1 MSLYIVDI
9 HGELEGD
16 YEIIKKY
23 EEPTKNDL
31 EVDCIDRNSIK
42 YYPGTGGYMYA
53 SKGEIDQLPPVTPQ
67 EPTDKSFTKADID
80 AIVKAINA
88 HWELIIDEIKSEI
101 ENYKLSEDELTEMDE
116 DSIKWG
122 MKIAYDIIETLENFA
137 NEFRIND
144 LIARINTDDYYY
156 DRSDMVK
163 AAGSF
168 AEFAKHYDL
177 DVPEALELELMKEHI
192 RALLNGDEV
201 YLPEYDMSGTA
212 IRHDN
217 VKLATPSKIIISEGL
232 FTLTPKVVDAFD
244 FKVYVHVSS
253 DVQKERFYRRA
264 AERGLGSSMDE
275 VYENAS
281 SKAKIYIHPT
291 MESADIILSGEA
303 DRMAYKVFVNKV
315 LNMVKEIH
323 FNRVL
328 MYS

>member
-1 MSLYIVDI
+1 MQNTITKTYSHFRTEK
-9 HGELEGD
+9 HGNMTLLQKIERQLTQ
-16 YEIIKKY
+16 IF
-23 EEPTKNDL
+23 ND
-31 EVDCIDRNSIK
+31 EVNSSNSIFLK
-42 YYPGTGGYMYA
+42 V
-53 SKGEIDQLPPVTPQ
+53 SD
-67 EPTDKSFTKADID
+67 
-80 AIVKAINA
+80 KAIHKMA
-88 HWELIIDEIKSEI
+88 LFLSGSLSRSCSIGIAGETASGKS
-101 ENYKLSEDELTEMDE
+101 T
-116 DSIKWG
+116 
-122 MKIAYDIIETLENFA
+122 IAYDIIETLENFA
-137 NEFRIND
+137 NEFRIQD

-156 DRSDMVK
+156 DRSDMVR

-168 AEFAKHYDL
+168 AEFAKNYDL
-177 DVPEALELELMKEHI
+177 DVPEALELELMKKHI
-192 RALLNGDEV
+192 KSLLDGEEV
-201 YLPEYDMSGTA
+201 FLPEYDMSGTA

-281 SKAKIYIHPT
+281 SKAKIHIHPT

-303 DRMAYKVFVNKV
+303 DRMAYKIFVNKV
-315 LNMVKEIH
+315 LNMVKETH